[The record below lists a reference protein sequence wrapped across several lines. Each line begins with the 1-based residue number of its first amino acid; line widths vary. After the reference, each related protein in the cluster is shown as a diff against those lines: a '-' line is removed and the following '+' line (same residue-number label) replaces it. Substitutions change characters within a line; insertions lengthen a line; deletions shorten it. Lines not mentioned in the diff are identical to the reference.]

1 MVTRPFIAARS
12 LRLIIMRFIAYT
24 RKSFHALTAFSKKNS
39 GGSNIAG
46 SFLCSD
52 GRGEAIVF
60 EVHLPN
66 ASPVGDPS
74 PVVTKV
80 TEN

>member
-1 MVTRPFIAARS
+1 M
-12 LRLIIMRFIAYT
+12 
-24 RKSFHALTAFSKKNS
+24 
-39 GGSNIAG
+39 AG
-46 SFLCSD
+46 AFLCSD
-52 GRGEAIVF
+52 GRGEAVVF

-80 TEN
+80 RNSFYLFLDVCCSKGEREREGERRKER